1 MAQKTIKMAIKDS
14 LENLGKQ
21 NLKKFRSALLDRREK
36 PRVPVSRVE
45 DEDFLGITDVLVST
59 FGEFSAAQV
68 TLDLLKQIKCN
79 GEAEAL
85 ESDLNASGLL
95 KPKSNEHFVDK
106 YRCALINRVS
116 NIAPILDELL
126 NEKVID
132 QEAYERIRALP
143 TCQERIRELYCS
155 GLKGGKACKDAFFKS
170 LEKHERF
177 LIDHLRTNQ

>member
-21 NLKKFRSALLDRREK
+21 NLNKFRSALLDRREE

-45 DEDFLGITDVLVST
+45 DKDFLGITDALVST

-85 ESDLNASGLL
+85 
-95 KPKSNEHFVDK
+95 
-106 YRCALINRVS
+106 
-116 NIAPILDELL
+116 
-126 NEKVID
+126 
-132 QEAYERIRALP
+132 
-143 TCQERIRELYCS
+143 
-155 GLKGGKACKDAFFKS
+155 GKIF
-170 LEKHERF
+170 
-177 LIDHLRTNQ
+177 QY